1 LLDSLV
7 LTSDDWFI
15 DAEIM
20 INTNKL
26 GIAFYEFPIEFYKL
40 HGWASFVKFSA
51 IFEFIR
57 NLIHYKF
64 RGR

>member
-1 LLDSLV
+1 MV

-20 INTNKL
+20 ININKL
-26 GIAFYEFPIEFYKL
+26 GIKYYEFPIEFHEL
-40 HGWASFVKFSA
+40 IGRSSFVKFSA

-57 NLIHYKF
+57 NLFVF
-64 RGR
+64 RFKKN